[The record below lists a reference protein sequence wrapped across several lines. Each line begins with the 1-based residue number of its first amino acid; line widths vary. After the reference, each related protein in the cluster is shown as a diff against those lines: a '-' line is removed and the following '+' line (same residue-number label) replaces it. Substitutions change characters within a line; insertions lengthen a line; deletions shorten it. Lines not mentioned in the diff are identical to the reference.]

1 MPSKRRKRL
10 ERRLAVKREQLE
22 RTLEQQTQQSKR
34 DADLQILKIQNFYKM
49 LAIFLPP
56 IPPLL
61 VGIGVFVS
69 RRLREREGIPKSR
82 LK

>member
-1 MPSKRRKRL
+1 MEIERQRL
-10 ERRLAVKREQLE
+10 QSRLSVKREQLE
-22 RTLEQQTQQSKR
+22 RTRDQQIQQSKR
-34 DADLQILKIQNFYKM
+34 DADLQILNIQNKYKM